1 MLKTQN
7 PMFVSKV
14 ESTITPD
21 CGVKTVIGAT
31 AAGGVVGGV
40 LLYAGGT
47 LLAATG
53 WGILAAA
60 IVAVAFC

>member
-40 LLYAGGT
+40 IGGVIGAGPSPACCVG
-47 LLAATG
+47 
-53 WGILAAA
+53 
-60 IVAVAFC
+60 

>member
-21 CGVKTVIGAT
+21 CGIKTVLGAT
-31 AAGGVVGGV
+31 AAGGVVGGA

-47 LLAATG
+47 ILAATG
-53 WGILAAA
+53 WGLLAAG